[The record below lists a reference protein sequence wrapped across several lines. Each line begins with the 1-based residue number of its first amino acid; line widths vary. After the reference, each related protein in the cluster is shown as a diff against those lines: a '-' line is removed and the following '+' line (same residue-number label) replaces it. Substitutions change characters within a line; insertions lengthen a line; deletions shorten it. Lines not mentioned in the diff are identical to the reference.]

1 MVLPLLLIASAAAV
15 QAPQQPGATPPQS
28 AALGSARGPGRLF
41 ISPMGEPFY
50 GRTAGEDGLVVW
62 FQQADRNRDGM
73 ITVDEMSADADRFF
87 EMLDRTHDGE
97 IDPDDVDYYEQAVP
111 QIRARTMVYA
121 STTPGGDVEEHADSE
136 TSAGR
141 LGLLQIPEP
150 VASADSNFNRGVSPQ
165 EFRDAAVKRFLL
177 LDASHRGK
185 LTLPELENIRQAA
198 STVAKRGRDIK
209 PGSSDLPSSAEY
221 GRPVP
226 Q

>member
-1 MVLPLLLIASAAAV
+1 VAQEPQASPPA
-15 QAPQQPGATPPQS
+15 QPQLS
-28 AALGSARGPGRLF
+28 AFGTGTRGPGRTF
-41 ISPMGEPFY
+41 ISPMGEPFV
-50 GRTAGEDGLVVW
+50 GRTAGANGLVVW

-87 EMLDRTHDGE
+87 EVLDRTHDGE

-141 LGLLQIPEP
+141 LGLLQIPTP

-165 EFRDAAVKRFLL
+165 EFLDAAVKRFLL
-177 LDASHRGK
+177 LDAGHSGK
-185 LTLPELENIRQAA
+185 RTR
-198 STVAKRGRDIK
+198 
-209 PGSSDLPSSAEY
+209 
-221 GRPVP
+221 
-226 Q
+226 

>member
-1 MVLPLLLIASAAAV
+1 MVPSLILIAWAAAA
-15 QAPQQPGATPPQS
+15 QAPQPSMAPQARPIVTAGA
-28 AALGSARGPGRLF
+28 GRLF

-87 EMLDRTHDGE
+87 EVLDRTHDGE

-177 LDASHRGK
+177 LDAGHSGK
-185 LTLPELENIRQAA
+185 LTLPELQHIRQAA

-209 PGSSDLPSSAEY
+209 PGASDLPSSAEY
-221 GRPVP
+221 GRPTP